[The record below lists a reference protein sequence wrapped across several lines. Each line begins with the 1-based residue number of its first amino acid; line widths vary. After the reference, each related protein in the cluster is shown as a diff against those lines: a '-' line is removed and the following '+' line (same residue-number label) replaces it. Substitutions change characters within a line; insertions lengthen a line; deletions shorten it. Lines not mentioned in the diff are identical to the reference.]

1 MASTKEEKE
10 PLRKGDV
17 EQGVWTDGICDCCK
31 DPGMCMIVYFCNPV
45 NTGQLYE
52 RFVQKGMIERLPM
65 LSCLSIS
72 IFMWVGYLWTPVV
85 GGFNYFFA
93 SVGML
98 MSAFTGIC
106 LFLIVCT
113 VRKSVRT
120 RDHIEPGG
128 CGDFEDCCC
137 ALWCPTCTVCQLW
150 RHERVTCAQYD
161 LCRKTGSELSANEI
175 LEKAA

>member
-120 RDHIEPGG
+120 RDRIEPGG

-150 RHERVTCAQYD
+150 RSYCDRERR
-161 LCRKTGSELSANEI
+161 L
-175 LEKAA
+175 